1 MATGTT
7 KLSNIINPEVMADMI
22 SAKLPKAL
30 KAKGFMKVDT
40 TLTGKA
46 GNTITVPQYA
56 YIGEAADLAEG
67 AEGTVTQLTATEKE
81 YTIKKAVKNVELTDE
96 AVLSGYGDPV
106 GEVTRQLTMA
116 IEDKIDSD
124 GIAVLEAITSSTPA
138 GANYVTSTETA
149 YNYEMVCD
157 GLDALPNSED
167 EGEDLYLLIPKAG
180 IKALRRDDRFIDKN
194 NGEMLGTGV
203 VGSVAGCK
211 VVVSAKL
218 SDTSKAAYIMRPD
231 ALTAFIK
238 RDVSLE
244 TDRNVLNKKTLFS
257 ADEHFVVAIEDLN
270 KIVKVVHSGT

>member
-1 MATGTT
+1 MATT

-40 TLTGKA
+40 NLVGKA

-67 AEGTVTQLTATEKE
+67 VAGDVTTLTATEKE

-124 GIAVLEAITSSTPA
+124 GIAALEAITTSSPA
-138 GANYVTSTETA
+138 GANYVTSTEPT
-149 YNYEMVCD
+149 YNYNMVCD

-167 EGEDLYLLIPKAG
+167 EGEELYLLIPKAG
-180 IKALRRDDRFIDKN
+180 IKALRRDERFQDKN
-194 NGEMLGTGV
+194 SGEMLGTGV

-218 SDTSKAAYIMRPD
+218 SDTSKAAYIMRPE

-238 RDVSLE
+238 RDVTLE
-244 TDRNVLNKKTLFS
+244 TDRDVLKKQTLFS

>member
-1 MATGTT
+1 MATTQ
-7 KLSNIINPEVMADMI
+7 LSNIINPEVMADMI

-67 AEGTVTQLTATEKE
+67 AAGTVTQLTATEKE

-124 GIAVLEAITSSTPA
+124 GIAVLEAITSSTPD

-238 RDVSLE
+238 RDVTLE

>member
-1 MATGTT
+1 MATTQ
-7 KLSNIINPEVMADMI
+7 LSNIINPEVMADMI

-67 AEGTVTQLTATEKE
+67 AAGTVTQLTATEKE
-81 YTIKKAVKNVELTDE
+81 YVVKKAVKNVELTDE

-149 YNYEMVCD
+149 YNYNMVCD

-167 EGEDLYLLIPKAG
+167 EGEELYLLIPKAG

-194 NGEMLGTGV
+194 NGEILGTGV

>member
-1 MATGTT
+1 MATT

-46 GNTITVPQYA
+46 GNTVTVPQYA

-67 AEGTVTQLTATEKE
+67 VAGDVTTLTATEKE

-124 GIAVLEAITSSTPA
+124 GIAALEAITTNSPA
-138 GANYVTSTETA
+138 GANYVTSTETT

-238 RDVSLE
+238 RDVTLE
-244 TDRNVLNKKTLFS
+244 TDRDVLKKQTLFS

>member
-1 MATGTT
+1 MATT

-40 TLTGKA
+40 NLVGKA

-67 AEGTVTQLTATEKE
+67 VAGDVTTLTATEKE

-124 GIAVLEAITSSTPA
+124 GIAALEAITTSSPA
-138 GANYVTSTETA
+138 GANYVTSTETT
-149 YNYEMVCD
+149 YNYNMVCD

-167 EGEDLYLLIPKAG
+167 EGEELYLLIPKAG
-180 IKALRRDDRFIDKN
+180 IKALRRDERFQDKN
-194 NGEMLGTGV
+194 SGEMLGTGV

-218 SDTSKAAYIMRPD
+218 SDTSKAAYIMRPE

-238 RDVSLE
+238 RDVTLE
-244 TDRNVLNKKTLFS
+244 TDRDVLKKQTLFS

>member
-1 MATGTT
+1 MATT

-67 AEGTVTQLTATEKE
+67 VAGDVTTLTATEKE
-81 YTIKKAVKNVELTDE
+81 YTIKKAVKNVDLTDE

-180 IKALRRDDRFIDKN
+180 IKALRRDERFQDKN
-194 NGEMLGTGV
+194 SGEMLGTGV

-218 SDTSKAAYIMRPD
+218 SDTSKAAYIMRPE

-238 RDVSLE
+238 RDVTLE
-244 TDRNVLNKKTLFS
+244 TDRDVLKKQTLFS

>member
-1 MATGTT
+1 MATTQ
-7 KLSNIINPEVMADMI
+7 LSNIINPEVMADMI

-67 AEGTVTQLTATEKE
+67 AAGTVTQLTATEKE
-81 YTIKKAVKNVELTDE
+81 YVVKKAVKNVELTDE

-138 GANYVTSTETA
+138 GANYVTSAETT
-149 YNYEMVCD
+149 YNYNMVCD

-167 EGEDLYLLIPKAG
+167 EGEELYLLIPKAG

>member
-1 MATGTT
+1 MATT

-67 AEGTVTQLTATEKE
+67 VAGEVTTLTATEKE

-218 SDTSKAAYIMRPD
+218 SDTSKAAYIMRPE

-238 RDVSLE
+238 RDVTLE
-244 TDRNVLNKKTLFS
+244 TDRDVLKKQTLFS

>member
-1 MATGTT
+1 MATT
-7 KLSNIINPEVMADMI
+7 KLENIINPEVMADMI

-67 AEGTVTQLTATEKE
+67 AAGTVTQLTATEKE

-124 GIAVLEAITSSTPA
+124 GIAVLEAITSSSPA

-238 RDVSLE
+238 RDVTLE

>member
-1 MATGTT
+1 MATT

-40 TLTGKA
+40 NLVGKA

-67 AEGTVTQLTATEKE
+67 VAGEVTTLTATEKE

-124 GIAVLEAITSSTPA
+124 GIAALEAITSSSPA
-138 GANYVTSTETA
+138 GANYVTSTETT
-149 YNYEMVCD
+149 YNYNMVCD

-167 EGEDLYLLIPKAG
+167 EGEELYLLIPKAG
-180 IKALRRDDRFIDKN
+180 IKALRRDERFQDKN
-194 NGEMLGTGV
+194 SGEMLGTGV

-218 SDTSKAAYIMRPD
+218 SDTSKAAYIMRPE

-238 RDVSLE
+238 RDVTLE
-244 TDRNVLNKKTLFS
+244 TDRDVLKKQTLFS

>member
-1 MATGTT
+1 MATT

-40 TLTGKA
+40 NLVGKA

-67 AEGTVTQLTATEKE
+67 VAGDVTTLTATEKE

-124 GIAVLEAITSSTPA
+124 GIAALEAITSSSPA
-138 GANYVTSTETA
+138 GANYVTSTETT
-149 YNYEMVCD
+149 YNYNMVCD

-167 EGEDLYLLIPKAG
+167 EGEELYLLIPKAG
-180 IKALRRDDRFIDKN
+180 IKALRRDERFIDKN
-194 NGEMLGTGV
+194 SGEMLGTGV

-218 SDTSKAAYIMRPD
+218 SDTSKAAYIMRPE

-238 RDVSLE
+238 RDVTLE
-244 TDRNVLNKKTLFS
+244 TDRDVLKKQTLFS

>member
-1 MATGTT
+1 MATT
-7 KLSNIINPEVMADMI
+7 KLENIINPEVMADMI

>member
-1 MATGTT
+1 MATTQ
-7 KLSNIINPEVMADMI
+7 LSNIINPEVMADMI

-124 GIAVLEAITSSTPA
+124 GIAVLEAITSSSPA

-238 RDVSLE
+238 RDVTLE

>member
-1 MATGTT
+1 MATT
-7 KLSNIINPEVMADMI
+7 KLENIINPEVMADMI

-124 GIAVLEAITSSTPA
+124 GIAVLEAITSSSPA

>member
-1 MATGTT
+1 MATT

-67 AEGTVTQLTATEKE
+67 VAGEVTTLTATEKE

-124 GIAVLEAITSSTPA
+124 GIAALEAITTSSPA
-138 GANYVTSTETA
+138 GANYVTSTETT

-167 EGEDLYLLIPKAG
+167 EGEELYLLIPKAG

-218 SDTSKAAYIMRPD
+218 SDTSKAAYIMRPE

-238 RDVSLE
+238 RDVTLE
-244 TDRNVLNKKTLFS
+244 TDRDVLKKQTLFS
-257 ADEHFVVAIEDLN
+257 ADEHFVVAVEDLN

>member
-1 MATGTT
+1 MATTQ
-7 KLSNIINPEVMADMI
+7 LSNIINPEVMADMI

-67 AEGTVTQLTATEKE
+67 AAGTVTQLTATEKE
-81 YTIKKAVKNVELTDE
+81 YVVKKAVKNVELTDE

-138 GANYVTSTETA
+138 GANYVTSTETT
-149 YNYEMVCD
+149 YNYNMVCD

-167 EGEDLYLLIPKAG
+167 EGEELYLLIPKAG
-180 IKALRRDDRFIDKN
+180 IKALRRDERFIDKN
-194 NGEMLGTGV
+194 NGEILGTGV

-218 SDTSKAAYIMRPD
+218 SDTSKAAYIMRPE

-238 RDVSLE
+238 RDVTLE

>member
-1 MATGTT
+1 MATTQ
-7 KLSNIINPEVMADMI
+7 LSNIINPEVMADMI

-67 AEGTVTQLTATEKE
+67 AAGTVTQLTATEKE

-149 YNYEMVCD
+149 YNYNMVCD

-238 RDVSLE
+238 RDVTLE

>member
-1 MATGTT
+1 MATT
-7 KLSNIINPEVMADMI
+7 KLENIINPEVMADMI

-46 GNTITVPQYA
+46 GNTITIPQYA

-67 AEGTVTQLTATEKE
+67 AAGTVTQLTATEKE

-124 GIAVLEAITSSTPA
+124 GIAVLEAITSSSPA

>member
-1 MATGTT
+1 MATTQ
-7 KLSNIINPEVMADMI
+7 LSNIINPEVMADMI

-138 GANYVTSTETA
+138 GANYVTSAETA

-238 RDVSLE
+238 RDVTLE

>member
-1 MATGTT
+1 MATT

-40 TLTGKA
+40 NLVGKA

-67 AEGTVTQLTATEKE
+67 AAGEVTTLTATEKE

-124 GIAVLEAITSSTPA
+124 GIAALEAITTSSPA
-138 GANYVTSTETA
+138 GANYVTSTETT
-149 YNYEMVCD
+149 YNYNMVCD

-167 EGEDLYLLIPKAG
+167 EGEELYLLIPKAG
-180 IKALRRDDRFIDKN
+180 IKALRRDERFQDKN
-194 NGEMLGTGV
+194 SGEMLGTGV

-218 SDTSKAAYIMRPD
+218 SDTSKAAYIMRPE

-238 RDVSLE
+238 RDVTLE
-244 TDRNVLNKKTLFS
+244 TDRDVLKKQTLFS

>member
-1 MATGTT
+1 MATT
-7 KLSNIINPEVMADMI
+7 KLENIINPEVMADMI

-124 GIAVLEAITSSTPA
+124 GIAVLEAITSSSPA
-138 GANYVTSTETA
+138 GANYVTSAETA

>member
-1 MATGTT
+1 MATTQ
-7 KLSNIINPEVMADMI
+7 LSNIINPEVMADMI

-67 AEGTVTQLTATEKE
+67 AAGTVTQLTATEKE
-81 YTIKKAVKNVELTDE
+81 YVVKKAVKNVELTDE

-138 GANYVTSTETA
+138 GANYVTSTETT
-149 YNYEMVCD
+149 YNYNMVCD

-167 EGEDLYLLIPKAG
+167 EGEELYLLIPKAG
-180 IKALRRDDRFIDKN
+180 IKALRRDERFIDKN
-194 NGEMLGTGV
+194 NGEILGTGV

-218 SDTSKAAYIMRPD
+218 SDTSKAAYIMRPE

>member
-1 MATGTT
+1 MATT

-40 TLTGKA
+40 NLVGKA

-67 AEGTVTQLTATEKE
+67 VAGEVTTLTATEKE
-81 YTIKKAVKNVELTDE
+81 YTIKKAVKNVDLTDE

-124 GIAVLEAITSSTPA
+124 GIAALEAITASSPA
-138 GANYVTSTETA
+138 GANYVTSTETT
-149 YNYEMVCD
+149 YNYNMVCD

-167 EGEDLYLLIPKAG
+167 EGEELYLLIPKAG
-180 IKALRRDDRFIDKN
+180 IKALRRDERFQDKN
-194 NGEMLGTGV
+194 SGEMLGTGV

-218 SDTSKAAYIMRPD
+218 SDTSKAAYIMRPE

-238 RDVSLE
+238 RDVTLE
-244 TDRNVLNKKTLFS
+244 TDRDVLKKQTLFS

>member
-1 MATGTT
+1 MATT
-7 KLSNIINPEVMADMI
+7 KLENIINPEVMADMI

-67 AEGTVTQLTATEKE
+67 AAGTVTQLTATEKE

-124 GIAVLEAITSSTPA
+124 GIAVLEAITSSSPA

-194 NGEMLGTGV
+194 SGEMLGTGV

-238 RDVSLE
+238 RDVTLE

>member
-1 MATGTT
+1 MATT

-40 TLTGKA
+40 NLVGKA

-67 AEGTVTQLTATEKE
+67 VAGEVTTLTATEKE
-81 YTIKKAVKNVELTDE
+81 YTIKKAVKNVDLTDE
-96 AVLSGYGDPV
+96 SVLSGYGDPV

-124 GIAVLEAITSSTPA
+124 GIAALEAITTSSPA
-138 GANYVTSTETA
+138 GANYVTSTETT
-149 YNYEMVCD
+149 YNYNMVCD

-167 EGEDLYLLIPKAG
+167 EGEELYLLIPKAG
-180 IKALRRDDRFIDKN
+180 IKALRRDERFQDKN
-194 NGEMLGTGV
+194 SGEMLGTGV

-218 SDTSKAAYIMRPD
+218 SDTSKAAYIMRPE

-238 RDVSLE
+238 RDVTLE
-244 TDRNVLNKKTLFS
+244 TDRDVLKKQTLFS

>member
-1 MATGTT
+1 MATT

-46 GNTITVPQYA
+46 GNTVTVPQYA

-67 AEGTVTQLTATEKE
+67 VAGDVTTLTATEKE

-124 GIAVLEAITSSTPA
+124 GIAALEAIASGSPA
-138 GANYVTSTETA
+138 GANYVTSTETT
-149 YNYEMVCD
+149 YNYNMVCD

-180 IKALRRDDRFIDKN
+180 IKALRRDERFQDKN
-194 NGEMLGTGV
+194 SGEMLGTGV

-238 RDVSLE
+238 RDVTLE
-244 TDRNVLNKKTLFS
+244 TDRDVLKKQTLFS

>member
-1 MATGTT
+1 MATT

-40 TLTGKA
+40 NLVGKA

-67 AEGTVTQLTATEKE
+67 VAGEVTTLTATEKE
-81 YTIKKAVKNVELTDE
+81 YTIKKAVKNVDLTDE

-124 GIAVLEAITSSTPA
+124 GIAALEAITTSSPA
-138 GANYVTSTETA
+138 GANYVTSTETT
-149 YNYEMVCD
+149 YNYNMVCD

-167 EGEDLYLLIPKAG
+167 EGEELYLLIPKAG
-180 IKALRRDDRFIDKN
+180 IKALRREERFQDKN
-194 NGEMLGTGV
+194 SGEMLGTGV

-218 SDTSKAAYIMRPD
+218 SDTSKAAYIMRPE

-238 RDVSLE
+238 RDVTLE
-244 TDRNVLNKKTLFS
+244 TDRDVLKKQTLFS

>member
-1 MATGTT
+1 MATTQ
-7 KLSNIINPEVMADMI
+7 LSNIINPEVMADMI

-67 AEGTVTQLTATEKE
+67 AAGTVTQLTATEKE

>member
-1 MATGTT
+1 MATT

-40 TLTGKA
+40 NLVGKA

-67 AEGTVTQLTATEKE
+67 VAGEVTTLTATEKE

-96 AVLSGYGDPV
+96 SVLSGYGDPV

-124 GIAVLEAITSSTPA
+124 GIAALEAITTSSPA
-138 GANYVTSTETA
+138 GANYVTSTETT
-149 YNYEMVCD
+149 YNYNMVCD

-167 EGEDLYLLIPKAG
+167 EGEELYLLIPKAG
-180 IKALRRDDRFIDKN
+180 IKALRRDERFQDKN
-194 NGEMLGTGV
+194 SGEMLGTGV

-218 SDTSKAAYIMRPD
+218 SDTSKAAYIMRPE

-238 RDVSLE
+238 RDVTLE
-244 TDRNVLNKKTLFS
+244 TDRDVLKKQTLFS

>member
-1 MATGTT
+1 MATT
-7 KLSNIINPEVMADMI
+7 KLENIINPEVMADMI

-67 AEGTVTQLTATEKE
+67 AAGTVTQLTATEKE

-124 GIAVLEAITSSTPA
+124 GIAVLEAITSSSPA

-194 NGEMLGTGV
+194 NGEILGTGV

>member
-1 MATGTT
+1 MATT

-46 GNTITVPQYA
+46 GNTVTVPQYA

-124 GIAVLEAITSSTPA
+124 GIAALEAITTSSPS
-138 GANYVTSTETA
+138 GANYVTSTETT
-149 YNYEMVCD
+149 YNYNMVCD

-167 EGEDLYLLIPKAG
+167 EGEELYLLIPKAG
-180 IKALRRDDRFIDKN
+180 IKALRRDERFQDKN
-194 NGEMLGTGV
+194 SGEMLGTGV

-218 SDTSKAAYIMRPD
+218 SDTSKAAYIMRPE

-238 RDVSLE
+238 RDVTLE
-244 TDRNVLNKKTLFS
+244 TDRDVLKKQTLFS

>member
-1 MATGTT
+1 MAAT
-7 KLSNIINPEVMADMI
+7 KLENIINPEVMADMI

-67 AEGTVTQLTATEKE
+67 AAGTVTQLTATEKE

>member
-1 MATGTT
+1 MATT

-46 GNTITVPQYA
+46 GNTVTVPQYA

-67 AEGTVTQLTATEKE
+67 VAGDVTTLTATEKE

-124 GIAVLEAITSSTPA
+124 GIAALEAITTSSPA
-138 GANYVTSTETA
+138 GANYVTSTETT
-149 YNYEMVCD
+149 YNYNMVCD

-167 EGEDLYLLIPKAG
+167 EGEELYLLIPKAG
-180 IKALRRDDRFIDKN
+180 IKALRRDERFQDKN
-194 NGEMLGTGV
+194 SGEMLGTGV

-218 SDTSKAAYIMRPD
+218 SDTSKAAYIMRPE

-238 RDVSLE
+238 RDVTLE
-244 TDRNVLNKKTLFS
+244 TDRDVLKKQTLFS

>member
-1 MATGTT
+1 MATT
-7 KLSNIINPEVMADMI
+7 KLENIINPEVMADMI

-67 AEGTVTQLTATEKE
+67 EAGTVTQLTATEKE

-238 RDVSLE
+238 RDVTLE

>member
-1 MATGTT
+1 MATT

-40 TLTGKA
+40 NLVGKA

-67 AEGTVTQLTATEKE
+67 VAGEVTTLTATEKE
-81 YTIKKAVKNVELTDE
+81 YTIKKAVKNVDLTDE

-124 GIAVLEAITSSTPA
+124 GIAALEAITTSSPA
-138 GANYVTSTETA
+138 GANYVTSTETT
-149 YNYEMVCD
+149 YNYNMVCD

-167 EGEDLYLLIPKAG
+167 EGEELYLLIPKAG
-180 IKALRRDDRFIDKN
+180 IKALRRDERFQDKN
-194 NGEMLGTGV
+194 SGEMLGTGV

-218 SDTSKAAYIMRPD
+218 SDTSKAAYIMRPE

-238 RDVSLE
+238 RDVTLE
-244 TDRNVLNKKTLFS
+244 TDRDVLKKQTLFS

>member
-1 MATGTT
+1 MATT

-46 GNTITVPQYA
+46 GNTVTVPQYA

-67 AEGTVTQLTATEKE
+67 VAGDVTTLTATEKE

-124 GIAVLEAITSSTPA
+124 GIAALEAITSSSPA
-138 GANYVTSTETA
+138 GANYVTSTETT
-149 YNYEMVCD
+149 YNYNMVCD

-167 EGEDLYLLIPKAG
+167 EGEELYLLIPKAG
-180 IKALRRDDRFIDKN
+180 IKALRRDERFIDKN
-194 NGEMLGTGV
+194 SGEMLGTGV

-238 RDVSLE
+238 RDVTLE
-244 TDRNVLNKKTLFS
+244 TDRDVLKKQTLFS

>member
-1 MATGTT
+1 MATT

-40 TLTGKA
+40 NLVGKA

-67 AEGTVTQLTATEKE
+67 VAGEVTTLTATEKE

-124 GIAVLEAITSSTPA
+124 GIAALEAITSSSPA
-138 GANYVTSTETA
+138 GANYVTSTETT
-149 YNYEMVCD
+149 YNYNMVCD

-167 EGEDLYLLIPKAG
+167 EGEELYLLIPKSG
-180 IKALRRDDRFIDKN
+180 IKALRRDERFQDKN
-194 NGEMLGTGV
+194 SGEMLGTGV

-218 SDTSKAAYIMRPD
+218 SDTSKAAYIMRPE

-238 RDVSLE
+238 RDVTLE
-244 TDRNVLNKKTLFS
+244 TDRDVLKKQTLFS